1 MSVKDEKEAMAAAK
15 ALVKQ
20 GTETVVHKSGGKGA
34 YLMTQNEAEL
44 IQGFKVSVVDT
55 TAAGDSFNAGLAVS
69 IAKGNDLKTT

>member
-1 MSVKDEKEAMAAAK
+1 MLYEVI
-15 ALVKQ
+15 
-20 GTETVVHKSGGKGA
+20 TA

-69 IAKGNDLKTT
+69 IAKGNDLKTSIRYANAVGGRIF